1 MRKNIQ
7 RIWPCDGRVFIERIK
22 QVINTILY
30 DEEIKKNIFLCT
42 YFMQFYETNTLYI
55 CCRL

>member
-7 RIWPCDGRVFIERIK
+7 RIWPRDGRVFIERIK

-30 DEEIKKNIFLCT
+30 DEEIKKNIF
-42 YFMQFYETNTLYI
+42 FVYI
-55 CCRL
+55 FHAIL

>member
-30 DEEIKKNIFLCT
+30 DEEIKKNIF
-42 YFMQFYETNTLYI
+42 FVYI
-55 CCRL
+55 FHAIL